1 MPAQYTVDLSLDECL
16 ARLNAEQKAVR
27 LVNGYLMSI
36 TVKSVPFGTGAY
48 RVQVTRNIRGFRR
61 GRKSAIYVFLK
72 RTGGTIT
79 QVRIK
84 NTEQITPMVL
94 GALLLGFGIILGLRG
109 LYFMAGLCL
118 LLGGVVLII
127 LWMLYSG
134 RLVPRALVELVT
146 QALPARPS

>member
-1 MPAQYTVDLSLDECL
+1 MPTAYTVDLSLDDCL
-16 ARLNAEQKAVR
+16 ARLNAQQKAVK
-27 LVNGYLMSI
+27 LDNGYSMSI
-36 TVKSVPFGTGAY
+36 TVKSVPIGTGVY
-48 RVQVTRNIRGFRR
+48 RVQVTRNIRGWRR

-94 GALLLGFGIILGLRG
+94 GALLLGFGIIMGFKG
-109 LYFMAGLCL
+109 LYFIAGLCL
-118 LLGGVVLII
+118 LLGGVVLVI

-134 RLVPRALVELVT
+134 RLVPRVLVELVT
-146 QALPARPS
+146 QALPNRKS